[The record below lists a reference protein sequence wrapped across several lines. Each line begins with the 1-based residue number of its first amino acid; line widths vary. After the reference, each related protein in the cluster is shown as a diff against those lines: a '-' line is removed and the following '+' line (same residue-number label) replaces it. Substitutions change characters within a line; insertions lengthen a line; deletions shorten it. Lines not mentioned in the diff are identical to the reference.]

1 MAAAGAAEP
10 MDSIEMIALA
20 VGGGVILVVV
30 LLVLVLPV
38 LGRSRHG
45 PERVDET
52 SYVTGSGATDGD

>member
-1 MAAAGAAEP
+1 